1 MTATGCQALGFP
13 LREHTL
19 SQTLPAFGR
28 GRQTPCCPGHARQ
41 LLHALRS
48 YRALN
53 QTLLTESP
61 PLVHPTRPVPPESVR
76 QEVPRFGHGY
86 CATWRHCLN
95 KTASFSAFRRFQ
107 GGDVQAL
114 PLLAVCLIDDEPQLH
129 AYGSTLLCAAPS
141 EGAVTGLSY
150 PSTPGFPRCQYFQ
163 VSPPHSALSPV
174 PQKPSCA
181 AGVTLFR
188 HVPPVSLAL
197 TFTIDQ
203 VTGPFPAQ
211 RRFTVAQLPP

>member
-1 MTATGCQALGFP
+1 MTATGCQALGYP

-76 QEVPRFGHGY
+76 QEVPRLGHGY

-95 KTASFSAFRRFQ
+95 RAASLAAFRRFQ
-107 GGDVQAL
+107 GGDVHSPSLTHRLSHRRRTMAS
-114 PLLAVCLIDDEPQLH
+114 CLWLH
-129 AYGSTLLCAAPS
+129 VAPHSTL
-141 EGAVTGLSY
+141 EGCRYRFELSTD
-150 PSTPGFPRCQYFQ
+150 PWFPKVPTRPGFPSASCTVTGTSKAILCGRRY
-163 VSPPHSALSPV
+163 ALSTRPAG
-174 PQKPSCA
+174 QSC
-181 AGVTLFR
+181 TDF
-188 HVPPVSLAL
+188 HH
-197 TFTIDQ
+197 
-203 VTGPFPAQ
+203 
-211 RRFTVAQLPP
+211 